1 LIASLEVVKV
11 IMVDVMALV
20 VTGEYR
26 KSDTVMAS
34 EAKLQCSMVSARV
47 LQYAIRF
54 SMCQAHVGAECWTI
68 CISLQQRPI
77 EHLVL

>member
-1 LIASLEVVKV
+1 MIASLEVVKV

-34 EAKLQCSMVSARV
+34 EAKLQCSITVVSARV

-68 CISLQQRPI
+68 CISL
-77 EHLVL
+77 